1 MKWCYLWIVMLFLGS
16 ASAQLHAA
24 DGTISLSSVVAGE
37 KSVVVRFKGTM
48 ERFPGVSSFEV
59 FRTPDTTDQEW
70 EELGRKFEGHSG
82 KTVAIAFSGAPYASR
97 GGHLAF
103 FGKPKIW
110 MEEVK

>member
-1 MKWCYLWIVMLFLGS
+1 MRTKEGPRRGRISSRQCRDILGC
-16 ASAQLHAA
+16 
-24 DGTISLSSVVAGE
+24 AG
-37 KSVVVRFKGTM
+37 

>member
-1 MKWCYLWIVMLFLGS
+1 MKWHFVWIVLLFLGT
-16 ASAQLHAA
+16 AFAQVQER

-37 KSVVVRFKGTM
+37 KSVVVKFKGTM

-70 EELGRKFEGHSG
+70 DELSRKFEEHSG
-82 KTVAIAFSGAPYASR
+82 RTVAIAFSGAPYASR